1 MIKHLHFAYTE
12 HLGGGVVIDIEVKSG
27 IVTAEVSSVFHN
39 TPNTEVSFD
48 EETSAKWLA
57 ELDNL
62 RTDKWKPRYRPQDIF
77 VMDGCSWRLDIN
89 YRDGMIRHTEGE
101 NAFPDNWDSFE
112 DLMSQIYPFLRDEA

>member
-62 RTDKWKPRYRPQDIF
+62 RTDKWKRLQLAARYQLR
-77 VMDGCSWRLDIN
+77 G
-89 YRDGMIRHTEGE
+89 RHDPAHGGRKRV
-101 NAFPDNWDSFE
+101 SGQ
-112 DLMSQIYPFLRDEA
+112 LGQL

>member
-1 MIKHLHFAYTE
+1 MVHAATW
-12 HLGGGVVIDIEVKSG
+12 VVIDIEVKSG
-27 IVTAEVSSVFHN
+27 IVTADVNSVFHN

-48 EETSAKWLA
+48 EETSARWLA

-62 RTDKWKPRYRPQDIF
+62 RTDKWKPRYRPQEIF

-89 YRDGMIRHTEGE
+89 YGDGMIRHTEGE

>member
-1 MIKHLHFAYTE
+1 MIKQLHFTYMVHAATW
-12 HLGGGVVIDIEVKSG
+12 VVIDIEVKSG
-27 IVTAEVSSVFHN
+27 IVTADVNSVFHN

-48 EETSAKWLA
+48 EETSARWLA

-89 YRDGMIRHTEGE
+89 YGGGMIRHTEGE
-101 NAFPDNWDSFE
+101 NAFPD
-112 DLMSQIYPFLRDEA
+112 